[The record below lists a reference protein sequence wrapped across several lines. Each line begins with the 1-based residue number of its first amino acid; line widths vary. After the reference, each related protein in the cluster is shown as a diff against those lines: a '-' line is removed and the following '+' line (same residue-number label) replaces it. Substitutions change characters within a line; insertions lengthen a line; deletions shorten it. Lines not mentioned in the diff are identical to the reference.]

1 MQAYRPLLFR
11 GRRLVHHLLLAAVV
25 VGLLG
30 GVLLGMFLFG
40 GVQPSVVQFMYLT
53 ILVAAASFKV
63 KGGLVA
69 AAALSLLLVPFV
81 PDITTTNSYVA
92 AWVYQTSLFLLFGG
106 AAGYVVGV
114 FRRRIVDAGS
124 AVDHL
129 SEVCVSL
136 LSNLALIVE
145 GRDKASTGHCNRV
158 AHNAG
163 VMGEALKLSSKQLE
177 TLHWGALLHDLGKIA
192 VSERILLKPGAL
204 TEEEFGEIKH
214 HSVYGAELLEA
225 VSPEFKDIAQVVRCH
240 HERWDGLGYPLGLGQ
255 EAIPLMSRIVT
266 VADVFEALTSERPYR
281 QPMRPAQALSYLKAE
296 AGSHFD
302 PELVTLFEE
311 LFKEDRVLLAKGA
324 PEARVLA
331 HDPNLRAAPGPSEW
345 GVGQGG

>member
-1 MQAYRPLLFR
+1 M
-11 GRRLVHHLLLAAVV
+11 AAAV

-30 GVLLGMFLFG
+30 GVVLGVLLFG
-40 GVQPSVVQFMYLT
+40 GVEPPIMQVMYLT
-53 ILVAAASFKV
+53 ILVAATLFKA
-63 KGGLVA
+63 KGGLA
-69 AAALSLLLVPFV
+69 AATISSLLFIPFISDTA
-81 PDITTTNSYVA
+81 PTNSYLT
-92 AWVYQTSLFLLFGG
+92 AWITQSALFLLFGG
-106 AAGYVVGV
+106 AAGYIVGV
-114 FRRRIVDAGS
+114 FRRQIVDAGS

-136 LSNLALIVE
+136 LSNLAFIVE
-145 GRDKASTGHCNRV
+145 GRDKASKGHCNRV
-158 AHNAG
+158 AHNAR
-163 VMGEALKLSSKQLE
+163 VMGEALGLSGKQLE

-192 VSERILLKPGAL
+192 VSERVLLKPGAL

-225 VSPEFKDIAQVVRCH
+225 VSPEFNSIAQVVRCH
-240 HERWDGLGYPLGLGQ
+240 HERWDGLGYPLGLEQ

-281 QPMRPAQALSYLKAE
+281 RPMRPAQALSYLKAE

-311 LFKEDRVLLAKGA
+311 LFKRDRVLLAAGA

-331 HDPNLRAAPGPSEW
+331 HDPDLRAAHGPSEW